1 MHIDL
6 LIASLI
12 LASVSV
18 VSCDNQRVEV
28 DSIIP
33 KINVASAVRDL
44 SPDLSTYKPPQAAL
58 EFVRSQLHIKNGDFI
73 MTTSHKSEPSGTTHV
88 YLQQTIKDINVS
100 NGVVGIHVDKANKII
115 AYDDSFFK
123 TNKANQFVAK
133 PLKTWD
139 SQTTGFVSPADAL
152 GKLAAHIK
160 QQFDASKVQT
170 VPQAKSAGNGQSY
183 LLKNVDFATSAV
195 QVSQSYIQTSANEMP
210 LNHFLAHVSAD
221 GTKILALKDLM
232 SFASY
237 NVVVTD
243 PADKIASPNGWHTQ
257 GSKKFTTTVGN
268 NVFAQAN
275 YNVRSRI
282 GDVVDDSENN
292 WKNNPR
298 PDGGSSLNFNFP
310 YDPRK
315 APKDNAN
322 AAVTNLFY
330 VTNSMHDIFYKYGF
344 NEAAGNF
351 QEDNGNKGGRGGD
364 AVAAQAL
371 QGYDSPGLRGNA
383 FFTETVDGERP
394 TIAMFAFDA
403 IRPGRDGDF
412 SNEII
417 SHEYGHGISGRL
429 TGGSGKRG
437 CLANPEARGMG
448 EGWSDFFAYWLE
460 MKASDKSTK
469 NVEMGRH
476 VAGRNIRHYPYST
489 SLTTNPK
496 SFNDFNKPGQKFEP
510 HDIGENWA
518 VMLYE
523 VYWNLVNKL
532 GFQTNIYTP
541 DLTKGN
547 TLLLQVVI
555 DGMKLQPCDPTFVQ
569 ARDAIIQA
577 EKQLTGGK
585 HACEIWRGFA
595 KRGLGY
601 GAVSRGL

>member
-1 MHIDL
+1 
-6 LIASLI
+6 
-12 LASVSV
+12 
-18 VSCDNQRVEV
+18 E
-28 DSIIP
+28 
-33 KINVASAVRDL
+33 
-44 SPDLSTYKPPQAAL
+44 AAL
-58 EFVRSQLHIKNGDFI
+58 EFIRSQLHIKNGEFI
-73 MTTSHKSEPSGTTHV
+73 LTNSHKSETSGTTHV

-139 SQTTGFVSPADAL
+139 GQTTGFVSPIDAL
-152 GKLAAHIK
+152 SKLATHIK

-170 VPQAKSAGNGQSY
+170 VPQAKSAGSGQSY
-183 LLKNVDFATSAV
+183 LLENVDFATSPV
-195 QVSQSYIQTSANEMP
+195 KVSQSYIQTSANEVEPAWEFMIKMP
-210 LNHFLAHVSAD
+210 LNNFLVHVSAD

-237 NVVVTD
+237 NVVKIGNNNPIDTPRQIVTD

-257 GSKKFTTTVGN
+257 GSKRFTTTVGN

-275 YNVRSRI
+275 YNVRSARKEHY
-282 GDVVDDSENN
+282 DDNEAN

-310 YDPRK
+310 YDPKK

-330 VTNSMHDIFYKYGF
+330 VANSIHDIFYKYGF

-351 QEDNGNKGGRGGD
+351 QEDNGNKGGKGGD

-371 QGYDSPGLRGNA
+371 QGYDSPGFRGNA
-383 FFTETVDGERP
+383 FFTESVDGERP
-394 TIAMFAFDA
+394 TMAMFGFDE
-403 IRPGRDGDF
+403 IKPGRDGDF
-412 SNEII
+412 ENDII

-429 TGGSGKRG
+429 TGGSGKSG
-437 CLANPEARGMG
+437 CLSDAEAKGMG

-469 NVEMGRH
+469 NVEMGKH
-476 VAGRNIRHYPYST
+476 VAGQNIRSRPYST
-489 SLTTNPK
+489 STTVNPK
-496 SFNDFNKPGQKFEP
+496 SFNDLTKVGQKF
-510 HDIGENWA
+510 DAYDFGEVWA
-518 VMLYE
+518 TMLYE

-532 GFQTNIYTP
+532 GFQTNIYSP
-541 DLTKGN
+541 DITKGN
-547 TLLLQVVI
+547 TLLLQIVI
-555 DGMKLQPCDPTFVQ
+555 DGLKLQPCNPTFVQ

-595 KRGLGY
+595 KRGLG
-601 GAVSRGL
+601 

>member
-1 MHIDL
+1 MHINL

-12 LASVSV
+12 LASVGA
-18 VSCDNQRVEV
+18 VSCDNQRIEI

-44 SPDLSTYKPPQAAL
+44 SPDLSSYKPPASFAPQSAQEAAL

-73 MTTSHKSEPSGTTHV
+73 LTNSHKSETSGTTHV

-100 NGVVGIHVDKANKII
+100 NGVVGVHVDRANKII

-123 TNKANQFVAK
+123 TNKANQFVAQ

-195 QVSQSYIQTSANEMP
+195 KVSQSYIQISASEVEPAWEFTVKMP
-210 LNHFLAHVSAD
+210 LNHFLVHVSAD
-221 GTKILALKDLM
+221 GTKILALKDLVK
-232 SFASY
+232 FASY
-237 NVVVTD
+237 NVVKIGDNNPIDTPRQIVTD

-257 GSKKFTTTVGN
+257 GSKEFTTTVGN

-298 PDGGSSLNFNFP
+298 PDGGSGLDFNFP
-310 YDPRK
+310 YDAKKSPR
-315 APKDNAN
+315 DNAN

-330 VTNSMHDIFYKYGF
+330 VANSIHDIFYKYGF

-371 QGYDSPGLRGNA
+371 QGYNSPGYRGNA

-394 TIAMFAFDA
+394 TMAMFGFDE
-403 IRPGRDGDF
+403 IKPGRDGDF
-412 SNEII
+412 ENDII

-429 TGGSGKRG
+429 TGGSGKSG
-437 CLANPEARGMG
+437 CLSGAEASGMA

-460 MKASDKSTK
+460 MKPSDKSTK
-469 NVEMGRH
+469 NVEMGKY
-476 VAGRNIRHYPYST
+476 VIGRNIRKYPYST

-496 SFNDFNKPGQKFEP
+496 LFNDLNKFGQKFEP

-523 VYWNLVNKL
+523 SIGILLISLDSKKTY
-532 GFQTNIYTP
+532 
-541 DLTKGN
+541 
-547 TLLLQVVI
+547 TLLILPKATLFYF
-555 DGMKLQPCDPTFVQ
+555 KLSLM
-569 ARDAIIQA
+569 A
-577 EKQLTGGK
+577 
-585 HACEIWRGFA
+585 
-595 KRGLGY
+595 
-601 GAVSRGL
+601 